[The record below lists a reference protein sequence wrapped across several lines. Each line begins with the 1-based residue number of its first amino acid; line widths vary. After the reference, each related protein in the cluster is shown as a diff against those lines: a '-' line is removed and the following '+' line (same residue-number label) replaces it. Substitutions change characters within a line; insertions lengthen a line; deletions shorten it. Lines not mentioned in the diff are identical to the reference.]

1 MDGNEETNLTT
12 DDRLATQ
19 EIAINKKSED
29 IILKNKA
36 HLEALKKKLG
46 GVFVWTEEDD
56 KCLMAIMEQYQAP
69 NRDIWDE
76 VAAKVERNKS
86 SKECLQ
92 RWTRYLG
99 SPRKNMAKN
108 RFNVDEDAII
118 YDAVV
123 QAQQNK
129 NSSLAQGFVPIPKT
143 NQKGKPV
150 WTEICKLLSHYN
162 PQVDVEYEPH
172 RIRERWHNILN
183 PRLNHLQF
191 TKDDD
196 IRLYEGLKEYG
207 TKWTLISKHFFEKT
221 RSDIQI
227 KNRFKTTSFKT
238 FYSKVANIAL
248 SEQRMKKVGQTS
260 TVIDES
266 RKEDNSQSTT
276 PQNNSLN
283 SSLSKQQQIKTN
295 SLAARLESSLA
306 RRIVAEDVPKPSN
319 NEYFT
324 PLQTSQILSKV
335 PKSERR
341 TMMKVWIERKYVP
354 VNLTSLYRAFA
365 RYEKGLDLKSN
376 WSSDAKLIAALRK
389 SSKKVDDNDGLGK

>member
-1 MDGNEETNLTT
+1 
-12 DDRLATQ
+12 
-19 EIAINKKSED
+19 
-29 IILKNKA
+29 
-36 HLEALKKKLG
+36 
-46 GVFVWTEEDD
+46 
-56 KCLMAIMEQYQAP
+56 
-69 NRDIWDE
+69 
-76 VAAKVERNKS
+76 
-86 SKECLQ
+86 
-92 RWTRYLG
+92 
-99 SPRKNMAKN
+99 MAKN

-118 YDAVV
+118 YDAVI
-123 QAQQNK
+123 QAQQKK
-129 NSSLAQGFVPIPKT
+129 NSSLAQGLVPIPKT

-162 PQVDVEYEPH
+162 PQVGVEYEPH

-207 TKWTLISKHFFEKT
+207 QKWTLISKHFFEET
-221 RSDIQI
+221 RSGTSHICLFFLLHEMLECSLSLCLSIGNMTIDIQI
-227 KNRFKTTSFKT
+227 KNRFKTTSFKN
-238 FYSKVANIAL
+238 FYAKVANRAL
-248 SEQRMKKVGQTS
+248 SEQRMKKVEGQTS
-260 TVIDES
+260 TVIDDSLEEFN
-266 RKEDNSQSTT
+266 RQSTI
-276 PQNNSLN
+276 PQNNSLD
-283 SSLSKQQQIKTN
+283 SSLSKQQEKTETKKN

-365 RYEKGLDLKSN
+365 RYEKGLELKSN

-389 SSKKVDDNDGLGK
+389 SSKKVNDKGIVDNDLGK